1 VLKEHLGADWKGE
14 LTARISV
21 WVVLSHANKPNARD
35 DIPSFADG
43 LSPTREFAIFA
54 AS

>member
-1 VLKEHLGADWKGE
+1 VLKEHLGADWKWE

-21 WVVLSHANKPNARD
+21 WVVLSRANKPNDRG
-35 DIPSFADG
+35 DISSLAEG
-43 LSPTREFAIFA
+43 LSQTREFAMFA

>member
-1 VLKEHLGADWKGE
+1 VLKGHLGADWKWE

-21 WVVLSHANKPNARD
+21 WVVLSRANKPNGRG
-35 DIPSFADG
+35 DISSLADG
-43 LSPTREFAIFA
+43 LSPTREIAIFA